1 MIRILIST
9 GLFLFT
15 FSVLMAQEEELSPYD
30 FFLDGFYK
38 DAIKGYKKILQ
49 KDPANFDANRKIGI
63 CYLSVSGDKGRA
75 IDHLEFVRNNDK
87 ANSRNEELL
96 IDLAS
101 AYHQAY
107 RFDEAIKVY
116 QELRMI
122 TTSKNYPFVDR
133 QIEICKNAIELFAKP
148 VNVTFVNLGKEVN
161 STEDDYYPFVTTDES
176 YLVFT
181 TRRKGTTGN
190 LTGLNGLFTS
200 DIYFSTVIDGKWSKA
215 KSLSPIVNTAEDEQ
229 AVGMSTDANNLMVYQ
244 ETPEVY
250 GDIYISTK
258 IKGKYVKPEKF
269 GPSINT
275 KDMETEAY
283 IMPDGK
289 TMYFVSNKLGGIG
302 KADIYLVKKDVDGNW
317 GVPEN
322 LGNVINT
329 DDDEG
334 FPRLTDDGK
343 TLYFASKGHK
353 TMGGFDI
360 FRSYWDESK
369 KEWTKP
375 ENVGY
380 PINNPDNNMVFSLC
394 SNNRDAYVSMYRKED
409 SMGELDIYKVIFNEV
424 EERKTALKGLVTFE
438 GIETKDI
445 KVHLKVYNDTLL
457 VTDRDINFKTE
468 RFTVNLEP
476 GKYKFL
482 LETEKYPKIEEQIKI
497 LGMSNYKEEVEKVF
511 NFSFQPAELKNE
523 KKSAPAKAPLKK

>member
-1 MIRILIST
+1 
-9 GLFLFT
+9 
-15 FSVLMAQEEELSPYD
+15 
-30 FFLDGFYK
+30 
-38 DAIKGYKKILQ
+38 
-49 KDPANFDANRKIGI
+49 
-63 CYLSVSGDKGRA
+63 
-75 IDHLEFVRNNDK
+75 
-87 ANSRNEELL
+87 
-96 IDLAS
+96 
-101 AYHQAY
+101 
-107 RFDEAIKVY
+107 
-116 QELRMI
+116 
-122 TTSKNYPFVDR
+122 
-133 QIEICKNAIELFAKP
+133 
-148 VNVTFVNLGKEVN
+148 
-161 STEDDYYPFVTTDES
+161 
-176 YLVFT
+176 
-181 TRRKGTTGN
+181 
-190 LTGLNGLFTS
+190 
-200 DIYFSTVIDGKWSKA
+200 
-215 KSLSPIVNTAEDEQ
+215 
-229 AVGMSTDANNLMVYQ
+229 
-244 ETPEVY
+244 
-250 GDIYISTK
+250 
-258 IKGKYVKPEKF
+258 
-269 GPSINT
+269 
-275 KDMETEAY
+275 
-283 IMPDGK
+283 
-289 TMYFVSNKLGGIG
+289 VSNKVGGIG

-476 GKYKFL
+476 GKYKFV